1 MDSSEKLLN
10 MLNSLQAIIVSNLPD
25 AEINKLLRNG
35 GNINMNDFLDEAVK
49 QKVDADK
56 EALGNF
62 LALPLEERFKKLFIA
77 WLNYQDVDSS
87 IGNLLKS
94 LEEDE
99 KEERGF
105 FEENERLKNIAE
117 NYCSQLSADTKYI
130 DDFGD

>member
-1 MDSSEKLLN
+1 MGSNDKLFN
-10 MLNSLQAIIVSNLPD
+10 MMNSLQAFIGSNLPD
-25 AEINKLLRNG
+25 AEINKLLRNKD
-35 GNINMNDFLDEAVK
+35 MNGFLDEAVK

-77 WLNYQDVDSS
+77 WMNYQDADSS
-87 IGNLLKS
+87 IGDLLES
-94 LEEDE
+94 LKEEE
-99 KEERGF
+99 KEEKSF
-105 FEENERLKNIAE
+105 LDENENLKNKIE

>member
-10 MLNSLQAIIVSNLPD
+10 MLNSLQAIIGSNLPD
-25 AEINKLLRNG
+25 AEINKLLRNKD
-35 GNINMNDFLDEAVK
+35 MNGFLDVAK

-56 EALGNF
+56 EALENF

-77 WLNYQDVDSS
+77 WMCYQDAASS
-87 IGNLLKS
+87 IGNLLES

-99 KEERGF
+99 KEERSF
-105 FEENERLKNIAE
+105 LDENERLKNMIE
-117 NYCSQLSADTKYI
+117 NYYSQLSADTKYV

>member
-10 MLNSLQAIIVSNLPD
+10 MLNSLQAIIGSNLPD

-35 GNINMNDFLDEAVK
+35 GNMNDFLDEAVK

-77 WLNYQDVDSS
+77 WMNYQDADSS
-87 IGNLLKS
+87 IGDLLKS
-94 LEEDE
+94 LEEEE
-99 KEERGF
+99 KEEKSF
-105 FEENERLKNIAE
+105 LDENENLKNKIE

>member
-10 MLNSLQAIIVSNLPD
+10 MLNSLQAIIGSNLPD

-77 WLNYQDVDSS
+77 WLSYQDVDSS